1 MKKIL
6 FTWILAST
14 FMLMGATTV
23 SAAGLPI
30 DPNFYPEGSPTIT
43 GARPT
48 ETGDDT
54 EAARL
59 ALTFR
64 VVNIIL
70 GIVGTVA
77 IFFIVNNAWFMVAA
91 GGSEEKITQH
101 KKGLTW
107 AVIGLVL
114 IVLSY
119 SIIRFIIEIPFQ
131 ADEKTATAGAS
142 EASGGGAGNAAPA
155 AAPAPEPDA
164 PTPRSQFN
172 ETPDNSSLYDI
183 TN

>member
-6 FTWILAST
+6 FTWMLAST
-14 FMLMGATTV
+14 LIFIGPAAAG
-23 SAAGLPI
+23 AAGLPI
-30 DPNFYPEGSPTIT
+30 DPNFYPEGAPTAT
-43 GARPT
+43 GKLPT
-48 ETGDDT
+48 ATGQGTEET
-54 EAARL
+54 RL
-59 ALTFR
+59 TLTFR

-131 ADEKTATAGAS
+131 ADEKTATADAAG
-142 EASGGGAGNAAPA
+142 SG
-155 AAPAPEPDA
+155 
-164 PTPRSQFN
+164 
-172 ETPDNSSLYDI
+172 DN
-183 TN
+183 N